1 MFTQIAYTLLIQEL
15 IKEHPNPKSTFN
27 LFITNNPAFKREIL
41 RLAEIYELD
50 LNEDIN

>member
-15 IKEHPNPKSTFN
+15 IKEHPNPKSAFN